1 MAQRPVL
8 PLGSGLGQIKAPSLQ
23 GDANEAAFMNQKGA
37 LQKLLGMYPT
47 QAEAIAARKRAQEGI
62 VSMLNQVGGGS
73 TGMGMSDESLNI
85 ASSTP
90 QTRSIGSVLSDLLG
104 PSIVDRKLSQ
114 ASDVI
119 FGAGPKAK
127 PTGVTG
133 GSFAFNELDIF
144 SPDAAAGIAGQRMPL
159 TGGGDQPGDAT
170 FGGRIPEDLDAGDDL
185 VETTASI
192 DDKGD
197 VITGTGTV
205 GPRLEDADAADTGI
219 RTRSEDLDSFVA
231 EGVTGSGKTEGAA
244 QDDSTS
250 AKRSNAYEQLLSSA
264 LNSYNEAVGRAPS
277 GAKSMAEYKKEF
289 SEATGIDI
297 SGDPDNKAALTAFGL
312 ALMQNKAGKGF
323 NVGNILSEVG
333 AAGEKALPLMEE
345 ARKEARAGQ
354 LAAGQ
359 YALSEAKSADA
370 ARQQFLVDQS
380 NYLTKRRDQILDARV
395 ARSEKIED
403 DAAKR
408 EFDRESL
415 AIEYGFKNAI
425 ERGKAY
431 ETALKAQRE
440 GKKVESQYNREPQ
453 YTQLKIR
460 LGFTDDGSREIFANP
475 RMDGADVANSYVKL
489 QRSQEAMG
497 RLDALLAEIESAPSP
512 SGQLIMDRGKNVLI
526 ALGISDPD
534 QFYKDKGI
542 SPEDAANSIL
552 NVLIMENKRFATQET
567 GNGISNQDRQDLA
580 ESFGQPGQLAANPR
594 AARLK
599 LAELRSIF
607 DAPLAAVEQELSNF
621 YEMKDMYRDE
631 NIYNQTISRMDDIL
645 NASPYQ
651 KIPNEAGDD
660 GVIRFQQGDY

>member
-1 MAQRPVL
+1 MAIGDSRL
-8 PLGSGLGQIKAPSLQ
+8 SSGLGSYNPNKNYFALPSAPSLSNLNIGTVPGQ
-23 GDANEAAFMNQKGA
+23 SKLDAYNALLERLGKKPVTLDQITAPSFSVSQAGPSRGQQKQQQMTVGEYDIGRKMAALERPNLMTQTTSA
-37 LQKLLGMYPT
+37 LQDAPGD
-47 QAEAIAARKRAQEGI
+47 IFD
-62 VSMLNQVGGGS
+62 VSAL
-73 TGMGMSDESLNI
+73 TD
-85 ASSTP
+85 P
-90 QTRSIGSVLSDLLG
+90 
-104 PSIVDRKLSQ
+104 RKL
-114 ASDVI
+114 
-119 FGAGPKAK
+119 
-127 PTGVTG
+127 
-133 GSFAFNELDIF
+133 
-144 SPDAAAGIAGQRMPL
+144 PDQ
-159 TGGGDQPGDAT
+159 
-170 FGGRIPEDLDAGDDL
+170 DLDL
-185 VETTASI
+185 VETRSFDI
-192 DDKGD
+192 DVDDIERDPNLDVDIGAAGLGVEGD
-197 VITGTGTV
+197 TRTGTGKDTRTDIGTGV
-205 GPRLEDADAADTGI
+205 RSGTGVSPTAAG
-219 RTRSEDLDSFVA
+219 E
-231 EGVTGSGKTEGAA
+231 TGSAKTEGAA
-244 QDDSTS
+244 QDGSTG

-264 LNSYNEAVGRAPS
+264 LSSYNEAVGRAPS

-380 NYLTKRRDQILDARV
+380 NYLTKRRDAILDARV
-395 ARSEKIED
+395 ARGEKIED
-403 DAAKR
+403 DDAKR
-408 EFDRESL
+408 AFDRETL
-415 AIEYGFKNAI
+415 AIEYGFKNEI
-425 ERGKAY
+425 ERVKA
-431 ETALKAQRE
+431 EQKARDDLRK

-453 YTQLKIR
+453 FTQLKIR

-475 RMDGADVANSYVKL
+475 RMDGADVANAYVKL

-497 RLDALLAEIESAPSP
+497 RLDALLAEIENAPSP

-526 ALGISDPD
+526 ALGVADPD

-542 SPEDAANSIL
+542 SPEDEANAIL

-607 DAPLAAVEQELSNF
+607 DAPLAAVEQELANF

-631 NIYNQTISRMDDIL
+631 NLYNQTTSRMDEIL